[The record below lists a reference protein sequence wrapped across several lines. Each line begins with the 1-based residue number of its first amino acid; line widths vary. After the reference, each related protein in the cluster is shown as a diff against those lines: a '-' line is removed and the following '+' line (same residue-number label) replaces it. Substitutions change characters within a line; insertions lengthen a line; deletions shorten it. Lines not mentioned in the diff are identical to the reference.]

1 MRKSLLRMTL
11 RQLQVFRAVCESR
24 SYSRAAEAMSL
35 TQPAVSLQIRQ
46 LEEQVGLP
54 LFEYVGRKLYL
65 TEAAE
70 SLISASD
77 DIFDRLDSLEMNLS
91 SLQGSL
97 RGELRLAA
105 ASSIQYVLPH
115 VLAAFRQ
122 RFPDISFRVE
132 VASRAQ
138 IIQRLADNRDDVVL
152 MGLVPEDRA
161 LEFFPVLNN
170 PIVAVAAPDHPLA
183 GQQQLPLST
192 LEAEMVLQ
200 REAGSGIR
208 KACDEFL
215 QLKRVHLQQVMQ
227 LGSTEAL
234 VQGAIAG
241 LGVAMVPG
249 HAAAPFIRHG
259 ELVCLNIAELPLM
272 RSWCAVHARGKRLSP
287 VAEAFLGFL
296 REERALIRQLAEP
309 FEP

>member
-11 RQLQVFRAVCESR
+11 RQLQVFCAVCEHR
-24 SYSRAAEAMSL
+24 SYSRAAEAMAL

-70 SLISASD
+70 SLLSASG
-77 DIFDRLDSLEMNLS
+77 DIFERLDSLDMNLS
-91 SLQGSL
+91 TLQGSL

-105 ASSIQYVLPH
+105 VSSVQYVLPH
-115 VLAAFRQ
+115 VLAAFRARYPQ
-122 RFPDISFRVE
+122 VTFQLD

-138 IIQRLADNRDDVVL
+138 IIQRLAENRDDLVI
-152 MGLVPEDRA
+152 MGLVPADRA
-161 LEFFPVLNN
+161 LEFFPFLNN
-170 PIVAVAAPDHPLA
+170 PIVAVARPDHPLA
-183 GQQQLPLST
+183 EQRQIPLAR
-192 LEAEMVLQ
+192 LEEEMVLQ
-200 REAGSGIR
+200 REGGSGIR

-215 QLKRVHLQQVMQ
+215 QLKRVHLAQSMQ

-241 LGVAMVPG
+241 LGVALVPA
-249 HAAAPFIRHG
+249 HAAAAWVTRG
-259 ELVCLNIAELPLM
+259 ELVCLDISELPRK
-272 RSWCAVHARGKRLSP
+272 RSWCAVHARDESRSDQA
-287 VAEAFLGFL
+287 V
-296 REERALIRQLAEP
+296 RESH
-309 FEP
+309 

>member
-1 MRKSLLRMTL
+1 
-11 RQLQVFRAVCESR
+11 
-24 SYSRAAEAMSL
+24 
-35 TQPAVSLQIRQ
+35 
-46 LEEQVGLP
+46 
-54 LFEYVGRKLYL
+54 
-65 TEAAE
+65 
-70 SLISASD
+70 
-77 DIFDRLDSLEMNLS
+77 
-91 SLQGSL
+91 
-97 RGELRLAA
+97 
-105 ASSIQYVLPH
+105 
-115 VLAAFRQ
+115 
-122 RFPDISFRVE
+122 